1 MKIDF
6 SKYKI
11 EMFLPQFP
19 RSFDPTYYEW
29 EEVFKSIDFSKYDT
43 IFTNSLW
50 WIMTIRYLYENNIQ
64 VNNLVLTVPWLSFS
78 TMRWEKP
85 NVSEIF
91 ETLQN
96 KDISMLSKRSIVISV
111 LDDEVVPFS
120 SGQDLS
126 NRLNAKF
133 ILLNDGKHKLEKK
146 NDFIANIIS
155 KL

>member
-1 MKIDF
+1 
-6 SKYKI
+6 
-11 EMFLPQFP
+11 
-19 RSFDPTYYEW
+19 
-29 EEVFKSIDFSKYDT
+29 
-43 IFTNSLW
+43 
-50 WIMTIRYLYENNIQ
+50 
-64 VNNLVLTVPWLSFS
+64 
-78 TMRWEKP
+78 
-85 NVSEIF
+85 
-91 ETLQN
+91 
-96 KDISMLSKRSIVISV
+96 MLSKRSIVISV